1 MKIVG
6 TGIIVRDGK
15 ILIAQRPE
23 GKSLAGFWEFPGGKL
38 EDGETIE
45 QCLIRELAEELSV
58 EATVGEFIMNTSHDY
73 DHGSFSLEVFF
84 VHITDNTE
92 PHNNVHQQLKWVTP
106 QEMELYTFPVADIA
120 IIEKLKTI
128 DLKSMQH

>member
-1 MKIVG
+1 MKTVG
-6 TGIIVRDGK
+6 TGIIVRNGK

-38 EDGETIE
+38 EAGETIK
-45 QCLIRELAEELSV
+45 QCLIRELQEELSV
-58 EATVGEFIMNTSHDY
+58 EASVGEFIMNTSHDY
-73 DHGSFSLEVFF
+73 EHGSFSLEVFF
-84 VHITDNTE
+84 VHIPDGIE

-106 QEMELYTFPVADIA
+106 QEMELYTFPIADIA

-128 DLKSMQH
+128 DLKSMQY

>member
-6 TGIIVRDGK
+6 TGIIVRNGK

-38 EDGETIE
+38 EPNETIE
-45 QCLIRELAEELSV
+45 QCLIRELKEELSV
-58 EATVGEFIMNTSHDY
+58 EAIIGDFIMTTSHDY
-73 DHGSFSLEVFF
+73 EHGSFSLEVFF
-84 VHITDNTE
+84 VHIPDDAQ
-92 PHNNVHQQLKWVTP
+92 PKNNVHQQLKWVTP
-106 QEMELYTFPVADIA
+106 QEMELYTFPIADIV

-128 DLKSMQH
+128 DLKSMQY